1 MTRQHEHIK
10 FSCRLLD
17 GVQSLQST
25 RGAIIDSV
33 RFHLLLELNAI
44 RRSSMQEVCG
54 LLFSSP
60 SEELR
65 VSSTYKLR

>member
-1 MTRQHEHIK
+1 MTRQHDHIK

-17 GVQSLQST
+17 GFQSLQRT
-25 RGAIIDSV
+25 RGNIIDSV
-33 RFHLLLELNAI
+33 SLHLLLELNAI

-54 LLFSSP
+54 LLLSSP

-65 VSSTYKLR
+65 MSSTYKLR